1 MSNPSPKKSEKI
13 EYENSYE
20 MKDMATSLWSTP
32 TIGDHPRNNNL
43 LHHKKMNI

>member
-20 MKDMATSLWSTP
+20 MKNMATSLWSTP
-32 TIGDHPRNNNL
+32 TIEDHPRNIICFTTKN
-43 LHHKKMNI
+43 

>member
-20 MKDMATSLWSTP
+20 MKDMATTSLWSTP
-32 TIGDHPRNNNL
+32 TIGDHPRSIICFTTKN
-43 LHHKKMNI
+43 